1 MNIIQINRPGLIYR
15 CLITVSIGLSALA
28 IQPQNA
34 LGAEKVK
41 LTYGLLKGK
50 VSVNSLEKF
59 AATGEMTFELRVYSK
74 FADRQTLA
82 QLRSWLNSRFEC
94 DRLTIHKFASTQ
106 QGQKFLQELGT
117 AIKADPQDNG
127 FSAIHSTLMATADVP
142 NKSDGWTILEAMHNF
157 PTDDLH
163 VNLQNLVQLKKS
175 WSDNP
180 QNNQAAAKIF
190 TVRAENTSALN
201 SP

>member
-50 VSVNSLEKF
+50 VSVNSLEKY

-82 QLRSWLNSRFEC
+82 QLRS
-94 DRLTIHKFASTQ
+94 STQ

>member
-1 MNIIQINRPGLIYR
+1 MIQINRPGLIFR

-28 IQPQNA
+28 IQSPDA
-34 LGAEKVK
+34 LSAEKVK
-41 LTYGLLKGK
+41 LTYGLFKGK
-50 VSVNSLEKF
+50 ISVNSLEKY

-94 DRLTIHKFASTQ
+94 DRLTLDQFANTPEGQ
-106 QGQKFLQELGT
+106 QFLQELGT
-117 AIKADPQDNG
+117 VIKADPQRNG
-127 FSAIHSTLMATADVP
+127 FLEIHSTLMETADVP
-142 NKSDGWTILEAMHNF
+142 SKSDGWTMLEAMRNF
-157 PTDDLH
+157 PADDLH
-163 VNLQNLVQLKKS
+163 VNLKNLLQLKKS

-190 TVRAENTSALN
+190 TLRAENTSALN
-201 SP
+201 SQ

>member
-1 MNIIQINRPGLIYR
+1 MNIIQINRPGLIFR
-15 CLITVSIGLSALA
+15 CLIIVGIGLLTLA
-28 IQPQNA
+28 IQSPEA
-34 LGAEKVK
+34 LSAEKVK
-41 LTYGLLKGK
+41 LTYGLFKGK
-50 VSVNSLEKF
+50 ISVNSLKKY
-59 AATGEMTFELRVYSK
+59 AATGEMSFELRVYSQ
-74 FADRQTLA
+74 FSDRQTLA

-94 DRLTIHKFASTQ
+94 DRLTLDQFANTQ
-106 QGQKFLQELGT
+106 PGQQFLQELGT
-117 AIKADPQDNG
+117 VIKADPQRNG
-127 FSAIHSTLMATADVP
+127 FLEIRSTLMATADVP

-157 PTDDLH
+157 PADNLH